1 MQIRTDFD
9 ALGQTQEVAEG
20 NEQRP
25 GKKQVKCHHN
35 DSGGR
40 VTGILKFKQ
49 NQVIEHPNG
58 GLVFGVIPTIE
69 RLGAV
74 EALIYLKAGMHYAP
88 PGRKPAGFGVKHIW
102 EGKKKQL
109 RGRGCTK
116 ADDVPRFVAEL
127 IVLGTEIYHDEAHAR
142 ADMKRITLLRTLD
155 GTLLLEPLKG
165 DRYLGFHYSVVT
177 WTPQSQPKGIQ
188 VGTIDKNWA

>member
-1 MQIRTDFD
+1 MQIRTN
-9 ALGQTQEVAEG
+9 VEG
-20 NEQRP
+20 RDKGLAAAWPSHQRP
-25 GKKQVKCHHN
+25 SKKQVKCQHN

-40 VTGILKFKQ
+40 VTGILKLKQ
-49 NQVIEHPNG
+49 NQVIEHPDG
-58 GLVFGVIPTIE
+58 GLVFGVIPAIE

-88 PGRKPAGFGVKHIW
+88 PGKKPAGFGAKHIW

-109 RGRGCTK
+109 RGRGCMK
-116 ADDVPRFVAEL
+116 ADDVPRFVADL

-142 ADMKRITLLRTLD
+142 ADMKRITLLRTQD

-165 DRYLGFHYSVVT
+165 DRHLGFHYSVVT
-177 WTPQSQPKGIQ
+177 C
-188 VGTIDKNWA
+188 